1 MRLGEIKKI
10 IEKTLDKDG
19 KMTIQHEPIYG
30 GQAHSVNNFA
40 DIMFAI
46 DVVYD
51 KEWNELDHTPI
62 KEIRDKYNY
71 KREAQIEI
79 AEFNQL
85 NSYIASLNTK
95 LLLYLSILE
104 TMTEDQ
110 EEKIINIK
118 LPDDAVGSLE
128 DLAKLNNRLGKIFK
142 EFNIDGVAQFKGFD
156 KGTDWYMVY
165 FAGILSY
172 QSFIACLKIAQE
184 YYKTKKEYYGSKKAE
199 LDYRA
204 SVEKDDDFSKDE
216 LKDYTEKRL
225 ELFIKEK
232 VNEAINTID
241 GRNGKTKPEMN
252 TQLVIATK
260 DLVKEFGTGVEF
272 HLSLNP
278 PAYAEETAE
287 GLKIDYKKIKEL
299 KAKESAP
306 KKIKGVEDVDNKEQE
321 KEIPKQ

>member
-10 IEKTLDKDG
+10 IEKVLDEDG

-46 DVVYD
+46 DIVYD
-51 KEWNELDHTPI
+51 KEWNELDYAPI
-62 KEIRDKYNY
+62 KIIRDKYDY
-71 KREAQIEI
+71 VKKAQIEV

-85 NSYIASLNTK
+85 NSYITSLNAK
-95 LLLYLSILE
+95 LLLYFSILE

-110 EEKIINIK
+110 EENIINIK
-118 LPDDAVGSLE
+118 LPNNSVGSLE
-128 DLAKLNNRLGKIFK
+128 DLAELNKRLNKILK
-142 EFNIDGVAQFKGFD
+142 EFNVDGEAEFRGFD

-199 LDYRA
+199 SDYRA
-204 SVEKDDDFSKDE
+204 SLKKVDDFSKEE
-216 LKDYTEKRL
+216 LKNYTERRL
-225 ELFIKEK
+225 ELLIEEK
-232 VNEAINTID
+232 VSEAINTID
-241 GRNGKTKPEMN
+241 GKNGKTKPEIN

-260 DLVKEFGTGVEF
+260 DLVKELGTGVEF

-287 GLKIDYKKIKEL
+287 GLRIDYKKIEEL
-299 KAKESAP
+299 KTRESKP
-306 KKIKGVEDVDNKEQE
+306 KQIKGAEDTGNKEQE
-321 KEIPKQ
+321 KETPKQ